1 VGAATTTTTA
11 KKTTALL
18 ETQRGS
24 TTKRLRANHRALA
37 VKKPPPSAGTIISCT
52 WTGVPDQ
59 MEDFVDADATYYGR
73 KRKCFPVDPCVFPV
87 VDPMVEFWG
96 SNSAL
101 FLNPF
106 LYYFFLTPLI
116 FFHVHFPS
124 RHWVFATF
132 VCRIGMHPRHLAG
145 PTPRHLDGLDAFGV
159 RVWQTRTVE
168 RPVAQRRGRA
178 WSDVVERARLRRRQV
193 CFRPSKSKKWTFG
206 HRVLIQFFVLFSQ
219 FDSAASIRVDF
230 FLPYASYTKH
240 LHRCVWQ
247 GSPERTLVPGAPSA
261 SNIKGYGAAQD
272 GGLTRSLT
280 FKPWTQSSEDT
291 EIRTMAN
298 DVGNGEGDSNTV
310 SVCHN

>member
-1 VGAATTTTTA
+1 MHSVYACG
-11 KKTTALL
+11 
-18 ETQRGS
+18 
-24 TTKRLRANHRALA
+24 
-37 VKKPPPSAGTIISCT
+37 KPEQWSVLSPNEEDGP
-52 WTGVPDQ
+52 GVMWWNGQDCG
-59 MEDFVDADATYYGR
+59 DDRY
-73 KRKCFPVDPCVFPV
+73 
-87 VDPMVEFWG
+87 
-96 SNSAL
+96 
-101 FLNPF
+101 
-106 LYYFFLTPLI
+106 
-116 FFHVHFPS
+116 
-124 RHWVFATF
+124 VFA
-132 VCRIGMHPRHLAG
+132 HQNP
-145 PTPRHLDGLDAFGV
+145 
-159 RVWQTRTVE
+159 
-168 RPVAQRRGRA
+168 
-178 WSDVVERARLRRRQV
+178 
-193 CFRPSKSKKWTFG
+193 KKWTFG